1 MTSDPTLLIARRS
14 LLALGLAALPL
25 FSLHAADGDAA
36 KAQAVVNRLHE
47 ALLATMKSAAT
58 VKFQGRA
65 EALAPI
71 LTEVFNLPIMARV
84 AVGPGWKDLT
94 EDQQRRFTDAFT
106 RMTIA
111 TYANRFDGYSG
122 ESFETLPEAQP
133 QQTGFMVQ
141 TRLNRTDG
149 QPPVALN
156 YLMRPEK
163 EGVYRI
169 VDVYLSG
176 SISELATRRSEYSAI
191 LKRDGI
197 DKLIETTESRTKQLA
212 DAKN

>member
-1 MTSDPTLLIARRS
+1 MTTKTSVLVARRS
-14 LLALGLAALPL
+14 LLTLAIAALPMI
-25 FSLHAADGDAA
+25 SVHAADGDPA
-36 KAQAVVNRLHE
+36 KAQAVANRLHN

-58 VKFQGRA
+58 VRFAGRA

-71 LTEVFNLPIMARV
+71 LIEVFNLPVMARV
-84 AVGPGWKDLT
+84 VVGPGWKELSD
-94 EDQQRRFTDAFT
+94 DQQRRFTDAFT

-111 TYANRFDGYSG
+111 TYANRFDGYAG
-122 ESFETLPEAQP
+122 ETFETLPDTPP
-133 QQTGFMVQ
+133 QQNGFMVQ

-156 YLMRPEK
+156 YLMRQEK
-163 EGVYRI
+163 DGGYRI

-176 SISELATRRSEYSAI
+176 SISELATRRSEYSAT

-197 DKLIETTESRTKQLA
+197 EKLIEGIESRVKALSS
-212 DAKN
+212 

>member
-1 MTSDPTLLIARRS
+1 MISNPSFLIARRGF
-14 LLALGLAALPL
+14 LALAVAALPMI
-25 FSLHAADGDAA
+25 SAHAADGDAA
-36 KAQAVVNRLHE
+36 KAQAVVNRLHD
-47 ALLATMKSAAT
+47 ALLATMKSAAAL
-58 VKFQGRA
+58 KFQGRA
-65 EALAPI
+65 QALAPV
-71 LTEVFNLPIMARV
+71 LTEVFNLPVMARV

-111 TYANRFDGYSG
+111 TYANRFDGYAG
-122 ESFETLPEAQP
+122 ESFETLPEAPP
-133 QQTGFMVQ
+133 QQNGFMVQ

-163 EGVYRI
+163 DGVYRI

-191 LKRDGI
+191 LKRDGV
-197 DKLIETTESRTKQLA
+197 DKLIEGVEARVKALSS
-212 DAKN
+212 

>member
-1 MTSDPTLLIARRS
+1 MTSHSSLLIARRGF
-14 LLALGLAALPL
+14 LALAVAVLPL
-25 FSLHAADGDAA
+25 ISVHAADGEAA

-65 EALAPI
+65 DALAPI
-71 LTEVFNLPIMARV
+71 IPEVFNLPVMARV

-111 TYANRFDGYSG
+111 TYANRFDGYAG
-122 ESFETLPEAQP
+122 ESFETLPEAIP
-133 QQTGFMVQ
+133 QQSGFMVQ

-156 YLMRPEK
+156 YLMRQEK
-163 EGVYRI
+163 EGGYRI

-191 LKRDGI
+191 LKRDGV
-197 DKLIETTESRTKQLA
+197 DKLIEGVESRVKALSS
-212 DAKN
+212 

>member
-1 MTSDPTLLIARRS
+1 MTAYSSHFIARRS
-14 LLALGLAALPL
+14 LFAIAVAALPL
-25 FSLHAADGDAA
+25 FSLRAAEGDAA
-36 KAQAVVNRLHE
+36 KAQAVVGKLHD
-47 ALLATMKSAAT
+47 ALLAVMKSAASL
-58 VKFQGRA
+58 KFQGRL
-65 EALAPI
+65 EALTPV
-71 LTEVFNLPIMARV
+71 LTEVFNLPVMARV

-122 ESFETLPEAQP
+122 ESFETLPEALA
-133 QQTGFMVQ
+133 QQSGFMVQ

-156 YLMRPEK
+156 YLMRQEK
-163 EGVYRI
+163 DGGYRI

-191 LKRDGI
+191 LKRDGV
-197 DKLIETTESRTKQLA
+197 DKLIEGVESRVKALSS
-212 DAKN
+212 